1 MELSIGTINVILDLS
16 LQDSLM
22 LLFLIGLTAVSFYLM
37 KRMRKDRVTK
47 LGNYKTLKEVHDS
60 TSIGSP
66 VILGAKILVVSTLF
80 LTATE
85 SIQVEAQQPVTD
97 VEYVLTVDSSQSM
110 LIPDYEPDRIGYAKD
125 RLENWVNNLPLRA
138 NISVLSF
145 SSETT
150 TRNLPTMN
158 TDRTVSSLREIS
170 VDLNRSGTNLTK
182 ALRTSLEV
190 GETSTDRR
198 VLVITDGRNIREEDQ
213 QSSLELARE
222 TSAEIYFFDI
232 PRNNETEQLYRQ
244 LNLSLA
250 EAGIDSGVTREV
262 SSTAGLQRIA
272 QESGGSYYRVD
283 DSDFFQAALD
293 DTTTETEKLGINS
306 SFYILI
312 FISFFVI
319 FEMLL
324 YSKYGAL

>member
-1 MELSIGTINVILDLS
+1 MEVAVGPINIILELSTRDA
-16 LQDSLM
+16 LM
-22 LLFLIGLTAVSFYLM
+22 LLFLIGLTAASFYFM
-37 KRMRKDRVTK
+37 KKMRKDRVTK
-47 LGNYKTLKEVHDS
+47 LGNYQTLKQVHGS

-66 VILGAKILVVSTLF
+66 VILGAKILIVSTLF

-97 VEYVLTVDSSQSM
+97 VEYVLAVDSSQSM

-125 RLENWVNNLPLRA
+125 RLENWVNNLPVRA
-138 NISVLSF
+138 NISVVSF
-145 SSETT
+145 SSEAT
-150 TRNLPTMN
+150 TRSLPTMN
-158 TDRTVSSLREIS
+158 NDRTVSALRS
-170 VDLNRSGTNLTK
+170 VNVELNRSGTNLTQ

-190 GETSTDRR
+190 GKTSADRR
-198 VLVITDGRNIREEDQ
+198 ILVVTDGRNMRNEDI
-213 QSSLELARE
+213 QSSLEIARG

-232 PRNNETEQLYRQ
+232 PGNNQTEQLYRQ

-250 EAGIDSGVTREV
+250 EAGVDSGVTREQG
-262 SSTAGLQRIA
+262 STSGLQSIA

-293 DTTTETEKLGINS
+293 DTTTETERLGINS